1 MRITDKQVEIIT
13 VVLLALASLLAAWSA
28 YEASAW
34 GSEQATMAQD
44 VAHQRLN
51 ATRALTR
58 GGQLQILDVLAYTQ
72 WLEASRS
79 KDEALMQHLRARFR
93 AEFTP
98 AFEAWLKLDPEHNP
112 SAPSPFELPEYA
124 PRAFTVADVA
134 ETAANTAAER
144 FQFAND
150 ASTAHVRVTLFTA
163 LTLFLGALAGRFAYR
178 PVRYGLLGLAGLML
192 LIGIVNALALPKI

>member
-1 MRITDKQVEIIT
+1 
-13 VVLLALASLLAAWSA
+13 
-28 YEASAW
+28 
-34 GSEQATMAQD
+34 
-44 VAHQRLN
+44 
-51 ATRALTR
+51 
-58 GGQLQILDVLAYTQ
+58 
-72 WLEASRS
+72 
-79 KDEALMQHLRARFR
+79 MQHLRVRFR

-98 AFEAWLKLDPEHNP
+98 AFEAWLKLDPEHNL

-124 PRAFTVADVA
+124 PRAFASADAA
-134 ETAANTAAER
+134 ETAADKAAER

-178 PVRYGLLGLAGLML
+178 PVRYGVLGLAGLML